1 MKGPSAIAT
10 GVLAERY
17 YVAECNSIAS
27 QTTGE
32 DIMTQEREDE
42 IRERAYA
49 LWERAGSPSTHSQ
62 DFWRKAERELAEEK
76 GLDVSREASSV
87 KQPPVPSGTL
97 AR

>member
-1 MKGPSAIAT
+1 M
-10 GVLAERY
+10 
-17 YVAECNSIAS
+17 S
-27 QTTGE
+27 QSYE
-32 DIMTQEREDE
+32 DR

-76 GLDVSREASSV
+76 GLDVVQQASSV
-87 KQPPVPSGTL
+87 GQPVPPAGTL